1 MHTSQR
7 ELSHPA
13 DLLHHLAASSEGG
26 RKSKSIYN
34 TDKYVLSY
42 RPFIP
47 HAHKECKNVWVMH
60 VTKTAC
66 GKCAYVCVR
75 ERASKR
81 RQKRQQQGR
90 ASFISMNAMGQK
102 CNLYD

>member
-75 ERASKR
+75 ESEQEKAKETAARESEFHKHE
-81 RQKRQQQGR
+81 
-90 ASFISMNAMGQK
+90 
-102 CNLYD
+102 CNGAKMQSI